1 MKLYIYIGFYQ
12 NWPEIFHAVI
22 CSTIKNMSSTIKNTT
37 STIKSLFTSTIF
49 FVNST
54 IKRFAISTINEFYSR
69 YIVCT
74 SALFPLVDR
83 ICSVS
88 DLRFKLQTSIFKL
101 QS

>member
-1 MKLYIYIGFYQ
+1 MKLYNYISFYQ
-12 NWPEIFHAVI
+12 NWPEIFQAVI
-22 CSTIKNMSSTIKNTT
+22 SSTIKNMSSTIKGLFS
-37 STIKSLFTSTIF
+37 STIKGLFSSTIF

-54 IKRFAISTINEFYSR
+54 IKRFAISTINEFFSR

-88 DLRFKLQTSIFKL
+88 DILKS
-101 QS
+101 

>member
-1 MKLYIYIGFYQ
+1 MTNEIIHLDRLFQ
-12 NWPEIFHAVI
+12 NWPEIFQAVI
-22 CSTIKNMSSTIKNTT
+22 SSTIKNMTSTIKNMS
-37 STIKSLFTSTIF
+37 STIF

-54 IKRFAISTINEFYSR
+54 IKRFSISTINEFYSR

-88 DLRFKLQTSIFKL
+88 DILKS
-101 QS
+101 